1 VATFVLV
8 PGGWHGGW
16 WFEPL
21 ARRLRELGHQAFPVT
36 LTGVGERSHLAAPS
50 VNLDTHI
57 QDVLQLLEQERLSG
71 VVLCGH
77 SYGGMVVSGVA
88 DRAPERV
95 GALVY
100 SDAYVPEDGESCS
113 DLAGARFRQLFLD
126 NARADGFSVAPP
138 PMLDPRAT
146 AHPLASVVQA
156 IRLTGAWRQIPRR
169 EFIYLSGWSGTPF
182 TGLYQRL
189 AADPEWVTH
198 SLPVGH
204 NIIADAF
211 DELTEILLGAAK
223 SLPV

>member
-1 VATFVLV
+1 MATFVLV

-126 NARADGFSVAPP
+126 SARADGFSVAPP
-138 PMLDPRAT
+138 PMLDRQAT

-169 EFIYLSGWSGTPF
+169 EFIYLSSWSGTPF